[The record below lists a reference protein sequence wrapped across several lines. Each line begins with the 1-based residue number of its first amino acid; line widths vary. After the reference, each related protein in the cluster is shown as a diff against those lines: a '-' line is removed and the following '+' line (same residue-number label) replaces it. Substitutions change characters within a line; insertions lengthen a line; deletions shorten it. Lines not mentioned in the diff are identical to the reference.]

1 MLKIL
6 SVSPSYYPANEFG
19 GPVTALKSLNKYLNL
34 TKSKVNVLT
43 TAHEIPSLKNKYKK
57 TKVDNVVVEYFPVI
71 KFFNF
76 LSPTGWHFSPKLFT
90 SLLRKSKNT
99 DVIYCR
105 SLWNF
110 PTIACYIASLLNNKP
125 LIIAATGKLTPWAFS
140 HKSLKKNIAW
150 NLLFKNI
157 VKHSYVHYVSE
168 QEKHISQKNIN
179 IFNNGIIIPTG
190 TEKINLENRQ
200 IDNALRFNK
209 KNTVTKKIFFLGR
222 IHEIK
227 GIDLLIEIFNDLV
240 NKHKDTSLILSGPYE
255 GSHHI
260 ELKKKLKTLGLS
272 YIEASPDKLF
282 KYDISSRVVFTGMVS
297 GKIKNWLFENTDL
310 YAQLSHSEGFSNS
323 IIEALAFSKPILI
336 SEGCNFNNHELKNFG
351 KIHSEISNSAEFIND
366 LFSDDSKLQK
376 YSHESFRYAYNK
388 YNWQTIAKKAVSEF
402 KNIKLS
408 EKKK

>member
-125 LIIAATGKLTPWAFS
+125 LIIAATGKPHYFRP
-140 HKSLKKNIAW
+140 
-150 NLLFKNI
+150 LL
-157 VKHSYVHYVSE
+157 
-168 QEKHISQKNIN
+168 
-179 IFNNGIIIPTG
+179 
-190 TEKINLENRQ
+190 L
-200 IDNALRFNK
+200 
-209 KNTVTKKIFFLGR
+209 
-222 IHEIK
+222 
-227 GIDLLIEIFNDLV
+227 
-240 NKHKDTSLILSGPYE
+240 
-255 GSHHI
+255 
-260 ELKKKLKTLGLS
+260 
-272 YIEASPDKLF
+272 
-282 KYDISSRVVFTGMVS
+282 
-297 GKIKNWLFENTDL
+297 
-310 YAQLSHSEGFSNS
+310 
-323 IIEALAFSKPILI
+323 
-336 SEGCNFNNHELKNFG
+336 
-351 KIHSEISNSAEFIND
+351 
-366 LFSDDSKLQK
+366 
-376 YSHESFRYAYNK
+376 
-388 YNWQTIAKKAVSEF
+388 
-402 KNIKLS
+402 
-408 EKKK
+408 